1 MFLNGQWM
9 TGLLLLGMVSSATA
23 DAPSTQPAP
32 DAAEVFRT
40 FLLDIETG
48 KAAPLSSICSAHDAD
63 AKALVGDFQS
73 VASSM
78 DELRKVATAK
88 FGADAAEAIL
98 PTLPSAGD
106 LEDISETITGDRAQ
120 IEGPDVWPVQMVR
133 TNGVWKVDVDW
144 LIHSDSMTQNV
155 RWFGAMA
162 QAMHKTAADISAGR
176 LATADAATEAM
187 AAREQAI
194 PDISSTT
201 EPATQP

>member
-1 MFLNGQWM
+1 MFHNVKRM
-9 TGLLLLGMVSSATA
+9 TGLLLLGMASIAMA

-32 DAAEVFRT
+32 DAAQVFRT
-40 FLLDIETG
+40 FLLDIESG
-48 KAAPLSSICSAHDAD
+48 KAAVLPAICSAHDAD
-63 AKALVGDFQS
+63 SRALIRDFQS

-88 FGADAAEAIL
+88 FGADAAESIL
-98 PTLPSAGD
+98 PALPSAGD
-106 LEDISETITGDRAQ
+106 LEDVSETVTGDRAQ

-133 TNGVWKVDVDW
+133 TGGIWKLDVDW

-187 AAREQAI
+187 SAREQAI